1 MKLFSKKKSN
11 NKAEKADTK
20 GSNQKKCKHCDMR
33 FDDDERLRRHVRKAH
48 NESNGDMPN
57 LNPFGPS

>member
-11 NKAEKADTK
+11 KNVEKKDTK
-20 GSNQKKCKHCDMR
+20 DSNLKKCKHCDMR

>member
-11 NKAEKADTK
+11 KDVKKRDTK
-20 GSNQKKCKHCDMR
+20 DSNLKKCKHCDMR

>member
-11 NKAEKADTK
+11 KDVEKSEAK
-20 GSNQKKCKHCDMR
+20 ESNQKKCKHCDMR

-48 NESNGDMPN
+48 NERNGDMPN

>member
-1 MKLFSKKKSN
+1 MKLFSKKKSSKN
-11 NKAEKADTK
+11 VEKRDTK
-20 GSNQKKCKHCDMR
+20 DSNLKKCKHCDMR